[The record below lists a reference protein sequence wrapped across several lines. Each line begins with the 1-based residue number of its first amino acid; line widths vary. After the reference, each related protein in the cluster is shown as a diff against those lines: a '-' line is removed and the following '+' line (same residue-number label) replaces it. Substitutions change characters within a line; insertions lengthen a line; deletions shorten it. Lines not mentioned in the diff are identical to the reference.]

1 MWATGIAMWRS
12 RPSTQM
18 RSGTRRASA
27 SRISAFWSAIPR
39 PWRSA
44 SRTPAPPSRRAR
56 PTAPSRRSACAIRKA
71 TAATCRS
78 AAGRWIP
85 KNGCAPAP
93 RHSGAPGVTCRSM
106 SPLWRLLI
114 LRMAV
119 AGRGAA
125 CLLRPAAADPV
136 EDFYRGKQ
144 IKIYIRAAPGGN
156 YDVYSRLLGRH
167 LARFL
172 PGNPSVLPI
181 NMPGGG
187 GLVAL
192 NYVANVAPRDGTVL
206 TMITQSFPMDQA
218 LGLDK
223 NLKVDLRS
231 LNWIGNM
238 SETNEFFYT
247 AKSSPTKTLQDAR
260 RRETPVAAT
269 GAGSIMTQLA
279 AVYNNMLGTRFKVIY
294 GYPSGPDMTLAV
306 ERGEVEGRSTSNPQ
320 VLGARKAEVVAKY
333 NFIIQA
339 GLRKLPGYEDAPLL
353 RQLASG
359 AEQQAV
365 FDFISKAVVVARPIV
380 TNPAV
385 PPERVAA
392 LRRAFDAAM
401 ADPLLLDEAPRENL
415 EIGTR
420 SGGGLQ
426 GIVAENLT
434 PPAPILAKRAQ
445 RIQI

>member
-1 MWATGIAMWRS
+1 MMSRQRLRAGLAIAVLAT
-12 RPSTQM
+12 
-18 RSGTRRASA
+18 ASA
-27 SRISAFWSAIPR
+27 F
-39 PWRSA
+39 
-44 SRTPAPPSRRAR
+44 
-56 PTAPSRRSACAIRKA
+56 
-71 TAATCRS
+71 
-78 AAGRWIP
+78 
-85 KNGCAPAP
+85 
-93 RHSGAPGVTCRSM
+93 V
-106 SPLWRLLI
+106 
-114 LRMAV
+114 
-119 AGRGAA
+119 
-125 CLLRPAAADPV
+125 PAAAEPV
-136 EDFYRGKQ
+136 ADFYRGKQ
-144 IKIYIRAAPGGN
+144 IKIYVRAAPGGN
-156 YDVYSRLLGRH
+156 YDIYSRLLGRH
-167 LARFL
+167 IARFL
-172 PGNPSVLPI
+172 PGNPTVLPI

-247 AKSSPTKTLQDAR
+247 AKSSPTKTLEDAR
-260 RRETPVAAT
+260 QRETPVAAT

-320 VLGARKAEVVAKY
+320 VLGASKAEVAAKY
-333 NFIIQA
+333 NFLIQA
-339 GLRKLPGYEDAPLL
+339 GLRRFPDYEEVPLL
-353 RQLASG
+353 RELATG

-380 TNPAV
+380 TNAGVPA
-385 PPERVAA
+385 ERVAA

-401 ADPLLLDEAPRENL
+401 ADPLLLDEARRENL
-415 EIGTR
+415 DIGTR
-420 SGGGLQ
+420 SGEELQ
-426 GIVAENLT
+426 GMVAGMLAT
-434 PPAPILAKRAQ
+434 PPAILAQVAQ
-445 RIQI
+445 AIQIKSAEAARSVKPE

>member
-1 MWATGIAMWRS
+1 
-12 RPSTQM
+12 
-18 RSGTRRASA
+18 
-27 SRISAFWSAIPR
+27 
-39 PWRSA
+39 
-44 SRTPAPPSRRAR
+44 
-56 PTAPSRRSACAIRKA
+56 
-71 TAATCRS
+71 
-78 AAGRWIP
+78 
-85 KNGCAPAP
+85 
-93 RHSGAPGVTCRSM
+93 VV
-106 SPLWRLLI
+106 L
-114 LRMAV
+114 
-119 AGRGAA
+119 GAA
-125 CLLRPAAADPV
+125 CLLGPAAADPV

-156 YDVYSRLLGRH
+156 YDIYSRLIGRH
-167 LARFL
+167 IGRFL

-223 NLKVDLRS
+223 NLKVDLRT
-231 LNWIGNM
+231 LNWVGNM
-238 SETNEFFYT
+238 SDTNEFFFT
-247 AKSSPTKTLQDAR
+247 NKSSPTRTLQDAR
-260 RRETPVAAT
+260 LRETPVAAT

-320 VLGARKAEVVAKY
+320 VLGGSKAEVAAKY
-333 NFIIQA
+333 NFLIQA
-339 GLRKLPGYEDAPLL
+339 GLRRFPDYEEVPLL
-353 RQLASG
+353 RELATS

-380 TNPAV
+380 TNAGVPA
-385 PPERVAA
+385 ERVAA

-401 ADPLLLDEAPRENL
+401 ADPLLLDEARRENL
-415 EIGTR
+415 DIGTR
-420 SGGGLQ
+420 SGEELQ
-426 GIVAENLT
+426 GMVAEMLAT
-434 PPAPILAKRAQ
+434 PPAILAQVAQ
-445 RIQI
+445 AIQIKSAEAARSVKPE

>member
-1 MWATGIAMWRS
+1 MLRL
-12 RPSTQM
+12 RLF
-18 RSGTRRASA
+18 SGFVLAA
-27 SRISAFWSAIPR
+27 LAA
-39 PWRSA
+39 
-44 SRTPAPPSRRAR
+44 TPA
-56 PTAPSRRSACAIRKA
+56 
-71 TAATCRS
+71 
-78 AAGRWIP
+78 
-85 KNGCAPAP
+85 
-93 RHSGAPGVTCRSM
+93 
-106 SPLWRLLI
+106 
-114 LRMAV
+114 V
-119 AGRGAA
+119 ADA
-125 CLLRPAAADPV
+125 V

-144 IKIYIRAAPGGN
+144 IKIYVRAAPGGN
-156 YDVYSRLLGRH
+156 YDIYSRLLGRH
-167 LARFL
+167 IARFI

-223 NLKVDLRS
+223 NLKVDLRA

-238 SETNEFFYT
+238 SDTNEFFYT
-247 AKSSPTKTLQDAR
+247 AKASPTKTLADAR

-269 GAGSIMTQLA
+269 GAGSIMSELA

-294 GYPSGPDMTLAV
+294 GYPSGPDMTLAM

-320 VLGARKAEVVAKY
+320 VLGASKAEVAAKY
-333 NFIIQA
+333 NFLIQA
-339 GLRKLPGYEDAPLL
+339 GLRKLKNYEEVPLL
-353 RQLASG
+353 RELAMS

-380 TNPAV
+380 SNPAV

-401 ADPLLLDEAPRENL
+401 ADPLLLDEARRENL
-415 EIGTR
+415 DIGART
-420 SGGGLQ
+420 GEELQ
-426 GIVAENLT
+426 AIVAEMLAT
-434 PPAPILAKRAQ
+434 SPAILVQVAQAIQLKSAEPAKGVKPGAGAE
-445 RIQI
+445 